1 MATST
6 KENTMRPRF
15 RDFPWKKKFQIVKGT
30 FSRFTLDMGLFHGA
44 ALSFYLIFTMIPLLY
59 LAINVIG
66 SIVGREM
73 VTNMINV
80 YLKEYFGID
89 DFSGILS
96 FLETIQFGG
105 GYDFLKFIVIIV
117 LIISSSA
124 IFIALKT
131 SINYFYGII
140 PHFESGKKKFF
151 VNLIHRLIS
160 IGLLSGFGILMITGY
175 FAQLV
180 FNSLGKHLF
189 QDYTILSKFWLELSR
204 HGISIFFS
212 VLFLTFVYRHL
223 NDAVVRRKVAIVGA
237 CVATILLEV
246 GEFVIQKYMDFAYFA
261 KSGSVISVILI
272 LLAFVYYGSQAI
284 FLGASVSAAYGEM
297 TDQPIVSKYRKR

>member
-1 MATST
+1 M
-6 KENTMRPRF
+6 KEKQLRQRF
-15 RDFPWKKKFQIVKGT
+15 RDFPWRKKFQIFKGT

-59 LAINVIG
+59 LAINVVGAIIG
-66 SIVGREM
+66 KETM
-73 VTNMINV
+73 TNVINL

-89 DFSGILS
+89 DFSGIFS

-105 GYDFLKFIVIIV
+105 GYDFLKGIIIFV

-131 SINYFYGII
+131 SINYFYGIN
-140 PHFESGKKKFF
+140 PHFESGTKKFLA
-151 VNLIHRLIS
+151 NLIHRLIS
-160 IGLLSGFGILMITGY
+160 IGMLSGFGILLMTGY
-175 FAQLV
+175 FAQLI

-189 QDYTILSKFWLELSR
+189 KDYAFLNQFWIEISR
-204 HGISIFFS
+204 HGISMLFS
-212 VLFLTFVYRHL
+212 IIFLTFVYRHL
-223 NDAVVRRKVAIVGA
+223 NDAIVKRKVAIVGA
-237 CVATILLEV
+237 IVATILLEV

-284 FLGASVSAAYGEM
+284 FIGASVSAAYGEM
-297 TDQPIVSKYRKR
+297 TDQPIIPKNEKT